1 MNIMKRIA
9 LSIVIAALIL
19 SSCTEEIE
27 LNLTPEEY
35 SRLIVEG
42 QVTDLYPTQTVVLRK
57 TAPYDSNQP
66 NPPAEGAFVTI
77 NDGNNTYLLSESS
90 PGVYETDEFLG
101 EVGRIYTLNIDYEEE
116 SYSAISKMH
125 KTLEIDSIRFTDF
138 PFGIPADLPHI
149 NVLIYGQDCETPD
162 QHYLFQYSVNGNWD
176 NHFIDDAMAMYSD
189 ALINGSYIS
198 AYNIGVIE
206 TMEEVIEVQVR
217 SLSISEE
224 YVWFLDA
231 CTYNYM
237 PNMFFSP
244 PKANVQGNISNGALG
259 FFNANSIIESDV
271 YTIVVADLK

>member
-1 MNIMKRIA
+1 MKKIV
-9 LSIVIAALIL
+9 LSIIVAALIL

-42 QVTDLYPTQTVVLRK
+42 QVTDFYPIQTVFLKK
-57 TAPYDSNQP
+57 TSPYDSNKP
-66 NPPAEGAFVTI
+66 NPPAVGALVTI
-77 NDGNNTYLLSESS
+77 NDGSNTYLLSESS
-90 PGVYETDEFLG
+90 PGVYETDAFQG
-101 EVGRIYTLNIDYEEE
+101 EVGKTYTLNIDYDGE
-116 SYSAISKMH
+116 SYSAISKMK
-125 KTLEIDSIRFTDF
+125 KTIEIDSVRFTDF
-138 PFGIPADLPHI
+138 PFGLPTDLPHI

-162 QHYLFQYSVNGNWD
+162 QHYMFQYAINGVWNR
-176 NHFIDDAMAMYSD
+176 NFIDDAMAMYSD

-198 AYNIGVIE
+198 AYDIGIIE
-206 TMEEVIEVQVR
+206 TREEVIEVQVR

-259 FFNANSIIESDV
+259 FFNANSVFESDV
-271 YTIVVADLK
+271 YTVVVGDLK